1 MVLKEKIEKNE
12 KIEKENYFGD
22 INSLEKKANYIR
34 KQVLDMCVN
43 AGTGHVTSS
52 FSCAEILVALYY
64 GGILK
69 YDPRNPDWNKRD
81 RLVLSKGQASVIL
94 YPILADLGFFSEKE
108 LDHFNQE
115 DGIFGVHLQ
124 YDVPGVELTVGSL
137 GQGFGVAAG
146 MALAAKLNR
155 QRHMVVTILGDGELY
170 EGSMWETAMFASHY
184 RLNNLFA
191 IVDRNWMCATEF
203 TEDTVELNPI
213 DEKFLSFGWEVIN
226 IDGHSFEEILES
238 FKGFRSKKSTKPL
251 VIIADTIKGKGSECL
266 CWEPLWHGIAP
277 KGTDADTAKSQL
289 SCKEGD
295 F

>member
-1 MVLKEKIEKNE
+1 MELTEAVKGEDILKTTNFEEKIELLEE
-12 KIEKENYFGD
+12 KAK
-22 INSLEKKANYIR
+22 YIR
-34 KQVLDMCVN
+34 NQVLDMCVE
-43 AGTGHVTSS
+43 AKTGHVTSS

-69 YDPRNPDWNKRD
+69 FDPKNPEWKKRD

-94 YPILADLGFFSEKE
+94 YPILADLGFYPKKE
-108 LDHFNQE
+108 LDHFNKK

-124 YDVPGVELTVGSL
+124 YTVPGVELTVGSL

-146 MALAAKLNR
+146 MALAAKLNK
-155 QRHMVVTILGDGELY
+155 QRHMVVTLLGDGELY
-170 EGSMWETAMFASHY
+170 EGSMWETAMFASHN

-203 TEDTVELNPI
+203 TEDTVELNPV
-213 DEKFLSFGWEVIN
+213 DEKFRSFGWDVMNIN
-226 IDGHSFEEILES
+226 GHSFEEILAA
-238 FKGFRSKKSTKPL
+238 FDGYRSKKSTRPL

-277 KGTDADTAKSQL
+277 KGDDAEMAKSQL
-289 SCKEGD
+289 CKGAD

>member
-1 MVLKEKIEKNE
+1 MELVEYVKREDILKTTNFEEKIELLKN
-12 KIEKENYFGD
+12 
-22 INSLEKKANYIR
+22 KANYIR
-34 KQVLDMCVN
+34 NSVLDMCVE
-43 AGTGHVTSS
+43 AETGHVTSS

-69 YDPRNPDWNKRD
+69 FDPKNPEWEKRD

-94 YPILADLGFFSEKE
+94 YPILADLGFFPEKE
-108 LDHFNQE
+108 LSHFNKE

-124 YDVPGVELTVGSL
+124 YTVPGVELTVGSL

-146 MALAAKLNR
+146 MALAAKLNKE
-155 QRHMVVTILGDGELY
+155 RHMVVTILGDGELY
-170 EGSMWETAMFASHY
+170 EGSMWETAMFASHH

-213 DEKFLSFGWEVIN
+213 DEKFRSFGWDVLNIN
-226 IDGHSFEEILES
+226 GHSFEEILAV
-238 FKGFRSKKSTKPL
+238 FDGFRSKKSTRPL
-251 VIIADTIKGKGSECL
+251 IIIADTVKGKGSECL

-277 KGTDADTAKSQL
+277 KGTDAEKAKFQL
-289 SCKEGD
+289 CEGVD

>member
-1 MVLKEKIEKNE
+1 MELTETVKKENKVSRTKIE
-12 KIEKENYFGD
+12 D
-22 INSLEKKANYIR
+22 ISKLEDKANFIR
-34 KQVLDMCVN
+34 NQVLDMCVK
-43 AGTGHVTSS
+43 AETGHVTSS

-69 YDPRNPDWNKRD
+69 YDPSNPDWEERD
-81 RLVLSKGQASVIL
+81 RMVLSKGQASVIL
-94 YPILADLGFFSEKE
+94 YPILADLGFFPKKE

-124 YDVPGVELTVGSL
+124 YTVPGVELTVGSL

-155 QRHMVVTILGDGELY
+155 QLHMVITLLGDGECY

-203 TEDTVELNPI
+203 TEDTVELNPL
-213 DEKFLSFGWEVIN
+213 DEKFRAFGWDVIN
-226 IDGHSFEEILES
+226 IDGHSFEEILAA
-238 FKGFRSKKSTKPL
+238 FNGFRSKKSTRPL
-251 VIIADTIKGKGSECL
+251 LILADTIKGKGSECL
-266 CWEPLWHGIAP
+266 CWRPLWHGIAP
-277 KGTDADTAKSQL
+277 KGKDADLAKTQL
-289 SCKEGD
+289 CEQGG